1 MNGITEKKELK
12 KTYLQSYQALSFS
25 IKTLEVLITR
35 IEEEQRQTM
44 SVLAAQSGTNQP
56 DVEMMTDVFTRLR
69 KQLVEKNL
77 ICSAIV
83 KKVECM
89 DCEIEKNILLLKYIS
104 GYTWEEISEI
114 TNYSLRQVYN
124 IHNLALKHFPM

>member
-1 MNGITEKKELK
+1 MNGNTEKKELK
-12 KTYLQSYQALSFS
+12 KTYLQSYLALSFS
-25 IKTLEVLITR
+25 IKTLEVLMNR
-35 IEEEQRQTM
+35 MKEEQRQTM
-44 SVLAAQSGTNQP
+44 SFLTIFLCAEQS
-56 DVEMMTDVFTRLR
+56 DVEMTDVFTRLK

-114 TNYSLRQVYN
+114 THYSLRQVYN

>member
-1 MNGITEKKELK
+1 MNSSTEKKELK

-25 IKTLEVLITR
+25 IKTLEVLLKR
-35 IEEEQRQTM
+35 MKEEQRQTM
-44 SVLAAQSGTNQP
+44 SFLTTFFGADQS
-56 DVEMMTDVFTRLR
+56 DVEMTDVFTCLK
-69 KQLVEKNL
+69 KQLAEKNL

-124 IHNLALKHFPM
+124 IHNLALNHFPM

>member
-1 MNGITEKKELK
+1 MNSSTEKKELK

-35 IEEEQRQTM
+35 IKEEQRQTM

-124 IHNLALKHFPM
+124 IHNLALNHFPM

>member
-1 MNGITEKKELK
+1 MNGNTEKKELK
-12 KTYLQSYQALSFS
+12 KSYLQSYQALGFS

-35 IEEEQRQTM
+35 MKEEQTQTM
-44 SVLAAQSGTNQP
+44 SVLAAQSGTSQS
-56 DVEMMTDVFTRLR
+56 DVEMTDVFTRLR

-114 TNYSLRQVYN
+114 THYSLRQVYN